1 MDYGLFTLYFNT
13 EQLQKEMNELQ
24 KRKIN
29 FGLAYIKR
37 FSVQPNVSWNNLP
50 HKKNIWD
57 FTVLRRK
64 KKYIY
69 FW

>member
-37 FSVQPNVSWNNLP
+37 LSVQPNVS
-50 HKKNIWD
+50 
-57 FTVLRRK
+57 
-64 KKYIY
+64 
-69 FW
+69 